1 MGFRVAV
8 VGATGNVGREV
19 LAILAERSFPVDRIH
34 AVASNRSLGTQIS
47 FGEDDVLDVESIENF
62 SFEGVDLAFF
72 ATDSKVSEKYIPLA
86 LEKGAKV
93 IDKSTAYRMDS
104 NVPLTV
110 PEINGDDLSDDD
122 LNLVA
127 NPNCVVIPLAMA
139 LNALKEAGLKRAQ
152 LSTYQ
157 SVSGA
162 GREGMD
168 ELFNQTRA
176 IYVNDAS
183 KPEIF
188 PKSIA
193 FNVIPQVG
201 TVGSNGHTSE
211 EVKIVEETQKILSQ
225 NLQISV
231 TCVRVPVFIGHSVA
245 VSVEF
250 ENPLAVGEALS
261 LFREMPGLSVV
272 DQRVDGGYVT
282 PEEAA
287 GDDSVFISRV
297 RQDKSVENGIMF
309 WIVTD
314 NLRKGAALNA
324 VQIAE
329 KWLEVEPLQGRA

>member
-19 LAILAERSFPVDRIH
+19 LSILAERNFPIDRIH

-47 FGEDDVLDVESIENF
+47 FGEDDVLDVEAIENF

-86 LEKGAKV
+86 LEKGTKV
-93 IDKSTAYRMDS
+93 IDKSTAFRMDP
-104 NVPLTV
+104 NVPLIV
-110 PEINGDDLSDDD
+110 PEINGTDLDED

-127 NPNCVVIPLAMA
+127 NPNCVVIPVAMA
-139 LNALKEAGLKRAQ
+139 LSALKEAGLKRAQ
-152 LSTYQ
+152 ISTYQ

-162 GREGMD
+162 GREAMD

-176 IYVNDAS
+176 IFVNDPS
-183 KPEIF
+183 KPEVF
-188 PKSIA
+188 PKPIA
-193 FNVIPQVG
+193 FNVIPQIG

-225 NLQISV
+225 DLPISV
-231 TCVRVPVFIGHSVA
+231 TCVRVPVFIGHSAA

-250 ENPLAVGEALS
+250 ENPLAVGEVLS
-261 LFREMPGLSVV
+261 LFREMPGISVV

-282 PEEAA
+282 PEEAV

-297 RQDKSVENGIMF
+297 RQDKSVENGILF
-309 WIVTD
+309 WVVAD

-329 KWLEVEPLQGRA
+329 KWLNVEPVKGRA

>member
-19 LAILAERSFPVDRIH
+19 LAILSERNFPIDQIY

-86 LEKGAKV
+86 LEKGTKI
-93 IDKSTAYRMDS
+93 IDKSTAFRMDS
-104 NVPLTV
+104 NVPLMV
-110 PEINGDDLSDDD
+110 PEINGSDLDDD

-127 NPNCVVIPLAMA
+127 NPNCVVIPVAMA

-152 LSTYQ
+152 ISTYQ

-162 GREGMD
+162 GREAMD

-193 FNVIPQVG
+193 FNVIPQIG

-211 EVKIVEETQKILSQ
+211 EVKID
-225 NLQISV
+225 
-231 TCVRVPVFIGHSVA
+231 R
-245 VSVEF
+245 
-250 ENPLAVGEALS
+250 
-261 LFREMPGLSVV
+261 
-272 DQRVDGGYVT
+272 
-282 PEEAA
+282 
-287 GDDSVFISRV
+287 
-297 RQDKSVENGIMF
+297 KS
-309 WIVTD
+309 T
-314 NLRKGAALNA
+314 RLNSSH
-324 VQIAE
+324 
-329 KWLEVEPLQGRA
+329 

>member
-19 LAILAERSFPVDRIH
+19 LSILAERNFPIDQIH
-34 AVASNRSLGTQIS
+34 AVASNRSLGMQIS
-47 FGEDDVLDVESIENF
+47 FGEDNVLDVESIENF

-86 LEKGAKV
+86 LEKGTKV
-93 IDKSTAYRMDS
+93 IDKSTAFRMDPK
-104 NVPLTV
+104 VPLAV
-110 PEINGDDLSDDD
+110 PEINGDDLDDD

-127 NPNCVVIPLAMA
+127 NPNCVVIPVAMA
-139 LNALKEAGLKRAQ
+139 LNALKEAGLKRTQ
-152 LSTYQ
+152 ISTYQ

-162 GREGMD
+162 GREAMD

-188 PKSIA
+188 PKPIA
-193 FNVIPQVG
+193 FNVIPQIG

-211 EVKIVEETQKILSQ
+211 EVKIVEEAQKILSQ
-225 NLQISV
+225 GIPISV
-231 TCVRVPVFIGHSVA
+231 TCVRVPVFIGHSAA

-261 LFREMPGLSVV
+261 LFREMPGISVV

-287 GDDSVFISRV
+287 GDDNVFISRV

-309 WIVTD
+309 WVVAD

-329 KWLEVEPLQGRA
+329 KWLGVEPLQGRA